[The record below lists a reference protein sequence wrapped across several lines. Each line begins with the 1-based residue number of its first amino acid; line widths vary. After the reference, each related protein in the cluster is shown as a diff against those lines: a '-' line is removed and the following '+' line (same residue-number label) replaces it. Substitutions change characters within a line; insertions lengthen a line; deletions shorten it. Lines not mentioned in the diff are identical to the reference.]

1 MGLHVIV
8 GAGPVGTGTALRL
21 ADAGH
26 QVRTVTR
33 SGRGPS
39 HPGVENVAAD
49 AARPGALAPL
59 VTGADAVYNC
69 ANPPYHRWAA
79 DWPPLAAALLA
90 AAERSG
96 AVLVTTSNLY
106 PYGPVDHPITEDD
119 PLDATFTNGRVRA
132 RMWNE
137 AIAAHRDGRVRV
149 TEARASD
156 FFGPGL
162 TDSSQLGRIAPRIL
176 AGKSVRVIGN
186 PDLPHSWTY
195 VPDVTRALVT
205 LGTDPRAWGHAWH
218 VPTDASRT
226 QREMI
231 DTFAALAGVPSPK
244 VGSIPHLA
252 LRAVGL
258 VSPMVRSLR
267 EILYQVDA
275 PFVVDSSRFTETF
288 GAAPTP
294 IDDALRE
301 TLASW
306 KSPVAVR

>member
-1 MGLHVIV
+1 M
-8 GAGPVGTGTALRL
+8 
-21 ADAGH
+21 
-26 QVRTVTR
+26 
-33 SGRGPS
+33 
-39 HPGVENVAAD
+39 
-49 AARPGALAPL
+49 
-59 VTGADAVYNC
+59 
-69 ANPPYHRWAA
+69 
-79 DWPPLAAALLA
+79 
-90 AAERSG
+90 
-96 AVLVTTSNLY
+96 LVTTSNLY
-106 PYGPVDHPITEDD
+106 RYGPVDHPITEDD

-137 AIAAHRDGRVRV
+137 AIAAHREGRVRV

-162 TDSSQLGRIAPRIL
+162 TDSSQLGRIIPRIL
-176 AGKSVRVIGN
+176 AGKSVRVLGN

-218 VPTDASRT
+218 VPTDTPRT

-231 DTFAALAGVPSPK
+231 DTFAALAGVASPK
-244 VGSIPHLA
+244 VGSLPA
-252 LRAVGL
+252 SRAARGWARVADGAAACA
-258 VSPMVRSLR
+258 RSV
-267 EILYQVDA
+267 YQVDA

-306 KSPVAVR
+306 KSPVAGPLMRDRRRP

>member
-8 GAGPVGTGTALRL
+8 GTGPVGAGTALRL
-21 ADAGH
+21 AEAGH

-33 SGRGPS
+33 SGNGPS
-39 HPGVENVAAD
+39 HPRIERIAAD
-49 AARPGALAPL
+49 AVRSDTLATL
-59 VTGADAVYNC
+59 ATDADAIYNC

-79 DWPPLAAALLA
+79 DWPPLAAAMLDA
-90 AAERSG
+90 AQRTG

-106 PYGPVDHPITEDD
+106 GYGPVDHPVTERD
-119 PLDATFTNGRVRA
+119 PLAATFTNGHVRA
-132 RMWNE
+132 QMWNE

-162 TDSSQLGRIAPRIL
+162 TDSSQLGRVIPRIL
-176 AGKSVRVIGN
+176 AAKSVRVLGN
-186 PDLPHSWTY
+186 PDLAHSWTY

-205 LGTDPRAWGHAWH
+205 LGTDPRAWGHPWH
-218 VPTDASRT
+218 VPTDAPRT

-231 DTFAALAGVPSPK
+231 DGFAQIAGVASPR
-244 VGSIPHLA
+244 VASFPHLA

-258 VSPMVRSLR
+258 VSPTVRSLR

-275 PFVVDSSRFTETF
+275 PFVVDSSSFSQTF
-288 GAAPTP
+288 GVTPTP
-294 IDDALRE
+294 TQDALRE
-301 TLASW
+301 TFASW
-306 KSPVAVR
+306 TSPVAA

>member
-8 GAGPVGTGTALRL
+8 GAGPIGAGTALRL

-26 QVRTVTR
+26 EVRTVTR

-49 AARPGALAPL
+49 AARADVLTPL

-69 ANPPYHRWAA
+69 ANPPYHRWAT

-90 AAERSG
+90 AAERAG

-106 PYGPVDHPITEDD
+106 AYGPVAHPMTEDD

-132 RMWNE
+132 QMWNE
-137 AIAAHRDGRVRV
+137 AIAAHRDGRARV

-218 VPTDASRT
+218 VPTDAPRT

-231 DTFAALAGVPSPK
+231 DTFAALAGVASPN
-244 VGSIPHLA
+244 VGSFPHLA

-288 GAAPTP
+288 GPAPTP
-294 IDDALRE
+294 TNDALRE
-301 TLASW
+301 TVASW
-306 KSPVAVR
+306 KSAVAAR